1 MIKHFIKFST
11 LSLIVLLGFTSCKSD
26 SDDFIELPKGDFDNG
41 YFISNEGN
49 FGTPNASITFI
60 GSDLTE
66 PINNIFQKVNGSGL
80 GDVLQDVAFDDD
92 YAFMVVNNSN
102 KIEVVN
108 RYTFQSVATIT
119 EKISQPRFA
128 VVEEGKLYVTNS
140 ATNSVE
146 IFDAKSFAH
155 LTTIEVNK
163 AVEEIKEDNDF
174 IYVMNTLYD
183 TNYNNISNNITV
195 IDSKTNTI
203 IKDITVGIGLN
214 SIEIEDGIL
223 YALHNTG
230 ITKITTSNNA
240 VIGEI
245 AFAEGLTNANKL
257 EIEDNFIYFVSG
269 SKIFKFNKDVMSLT
283 NTELLD
289 TQVSDES
296 YFIGYG
302 FNVVNDKIFYTDV
315 KGFTQNSEVK
325 VYDLDGKLLKTFTA
339 GIGANGVYEN
349 D

>member
-155 LTTIEVNK
+155 LTTIQVNK
-163 AVEEIKEDNDF
+163 AVEEINEDGNF
-174 IYVMNTLYD
+174 IYVRNSLYAD
-183 TNYNNISNNITV
+183 FKNISNNITV

-203 IKDITVGIGLN
+203 VKDITVGEGLN
-214 SIEIEDGIL
+214 SMEIEDGIL
-223 YALHNTG
+223 YALHDNG

-240 VIGEI
+240 IIGEI
-245 AFAEGLTNANKL
+245 AFAEGLTNAKKL
-257 EIEDNFIYFVSG
+257 QIEDNFIYFVSG
-269 SKIFKFNKDVMSLT
+269 SKIFKFNKNVTSLAK
-283 NTELLD
+283 TELMD
-289 TQVSDES
+289 TQASSGPFSV
-296 YFIGYG
+296 GYG
-302 FNVVNDKIFYTDV
+302 FNVINDKIFYTDA